1 MDQALLDMLAVAV
14 AELDQKVL
22 PVILL
27 LAVSE
32 ALVESAKSLVLEFT
46 TQVEAAADL
55 TVPAVSVQ
63 YQAVLAVA
71 DVEVAELLADFQA
84 LLTQVAVVAAEGII
98 MLHLGEAVPE

>member
-1 MDQALLDMLAVAV
+1 MLAVAV